1 MKKILSL
8 FVIVMGMASIAS
20 AQDIITTIDSQ
31 EIKAKILEISSTQ
44 VKYVDFNYQD
54 GPVYV
59 FNADEVASI
68 TLANGD
74 VKTFA
79 ANENPEP
86 VRVANTEIPATIL
99 STTQNSY
106 ILRTGNRYHYNGEEM
121 RGAVYANFL
130 KNNCADAYKLYKHGN
145 AVSTAGWILL
155 GVGVGLDLGLAW
167 WVPYSGYVALA
178 CELACIPTLIVGYTQ
193 MHRSAEIYNSA
204 CIVNSQAYWSIN
216 ASQNGIGVAL
226 NF

>member
-59 FNADEVASI
+59 FNVDEVASI

-74 VKTFA
+74 IKDRKSV
-79 ANENPEP
+79 
-86 VRVANTEIPATIL
+86 V
-99 STTQNSY
+99 
-106 ILRTGNRYHYNGEEM
+106 
-121 RGAVYANFL
+121 
-130 KNNCADAYKLYKHGN
+130 
-145 AVSTAGWILL
+145 
-155 GVGVGLDLGLAW
+155 
-167 WVPYSGYVALA
+167 
-178 CELACIPTLIVGYTQ
+178 
-193 MHRSAEIYNSA
+193 
-204 CIVNSQAYWSIN
+204 
-216 ASQNGIGVAL
+216 
-226 NF
+226 